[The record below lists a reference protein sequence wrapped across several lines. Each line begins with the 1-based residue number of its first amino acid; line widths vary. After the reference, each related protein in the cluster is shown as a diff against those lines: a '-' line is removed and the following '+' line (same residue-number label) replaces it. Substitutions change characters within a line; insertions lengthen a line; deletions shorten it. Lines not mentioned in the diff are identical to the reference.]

1 MRGKGNP
8 LDVKVEFTAQGY
20 GQQRYSHPEPPHALA
35 VQALKTLQRLMGND
49 HQAALLE
56 ILHHVHQ
63 LVAVIDHLHRWHQL
77 QGHELTLPLLQPVN
91 ART

>member
-1 MRGKGNP
+1 
-8 LDVKVEFTAQGY
+8 
-20 GQQRYSHPEPPHALA
+20 
-35 VQALKTLQRLMGND
+35 MGND